1 MVKRGYVIIML
12 MMTVFAISIGFL
24 VAVPAWQTEVKREK
38 EEELIFRGRQYV
50 EAVRLYVL
58 KNPGRF
64 PATLKELYDKNFI
77 RKLYKDPMTESGEW
91 NVILNASTAGVAGT
105 AGTGGAAENQVYV
118 VPERS
123 LSSVRQAAV
132 LGVVSSSRSPSVRV
146 YNDQESYDRWLFYF
160 GQDPQK
166 LPKIIYYGEK
176 VKGP

>member
-1 MVKRGYVIIML
+1 MVKKGYVIIML
-12 MMTVFAISIGFL
+12 MMTVFAIVIGFL

-64 PATLKELYDKNFI
+64 PATLKELFDKNFI
-77 RKLYKDPMTESGEW
+77 RQLYKDPMTESGEW

-105 AGTGGAAENQVYV
+105 GGSGGASESTVYV

-132 LGVVSSSRSPSVRV
+132 LGVVSASKNPSVKV
-146 YNDQESYDRWLFYF
+146 YNDQESYDKWLFYF
-160 GQDPQK
+160 GQDEKK
-166 LPKIIYYGEK
+166 LPKIIF
-176 VKGP
+176 

>member
-1 MVKRGYVIIML
+1 MVKKGYVIIML
-12 MMTVFAISIGFL
+12 MMTVFAIVIGFL

-50 EAVRLYVL
+50 EAVRLYIL

-91 NVILNASTAGVAGT
+91 NVILNASMAGVAGT
-105 AGTGGAAENQVYV
+105 GGAGGSTENQVYV

-123 LSSVRQAAV
+123 LSSVRQAAI
-132 LGVVSSSRSPSVRV
+132 LGVVSSSKSPSVKV
-146 YNDQESYDRWLFYF
+146 HNDQESYDKWLFYF

-176 VKGP
+176 AKRP